1 MVGEFPELQG
11 VMGRYYAL
19 ADGEDPRVAD
29 AIEQHYR
36 PRFAGD
42 ALPENDIAVAVALAD
57 KLETLAGLFGIG
69 QQPTGDKDPFA
80 LRRHALGVIR
90 ILIEGKLPHTLFDLV
105 NAAFSVF
112 PRGKLGD
119 AHTDLESFIFE
130 RLRSYLREAGYS
142 ANEVEAVLCMRPGRI
157 DVIPRQLAAVRAFA
171 ELPEAQSLAAAN
183 KRVVNIL
190 KQAAAKGE
198 SFANAEAGMLQET
211 SERSLFDALGKTSQ
225 QANVLFR
232 QGDYTGYLKAF
243 AVLKAPV
250 DAFFD
255 TVMVMV
261 DDQKL
266 RQNRLALL
274 ADLRREMNQI
284 ADISKLAT

>member
-1 MVGEFPELQG
+1 
-11 VMGRYYAL
+11 
-19 ADGEDPRVAD
+19 
-29 AIEQHYR
+29 
-36 PRFAGD
+36 
-42 ALPENDIAVAVALAD
+42 AD

-90 ILIEGKLPHTLFDLV
+90 ILIEGGLPHTFFDLV
-105 NAAFSVF
+105 SAAFSAF
-112 PRGKLGD
+112 PQGKLTD
-119 AHTDLESFIFE
+119 AHADLESFIFE

-211 SERSLFDALGKTSQ
+211 SERGLFDALGKTSQ

-255 TVMVMV
+255 SVMVMV

-266 RQNRLALL
+266 RRNRLALL
-274 ADLRREMNQI
+274 ADLRREMNQV